1 MQLIEEKKDSNR
13 FKIKIYIALRE
24 MEGRIKMKLNKRNS
38 KGITLIALI
47 VTIIG
52 ILILASV
59 SINILFGENG
69 IIEKTKR
76 ARGEYN
82 NSQIAEQQDLEE
94 VEKQLA
100 EYENTLP
107 ENTAQN
113 PQNAGTQVKMPSSWY
128 TTIPAYISTEDGKT
142 IKRSVKVASV
152 VAVATGNGET
162 VPVPNDFYYVGGTI
176 SSGVVISDNKE
187 DQNKYVDEE
196 NGDVPAGVVYNED
209 GTINKESS
217 DLKGNQ
223 FVWIPVEANNY
234 KKMDLGKANAN
245 WEKQTNTA
253 ELPQIQKYG
262 GFYIGRYEAGTSEI
276 TLSTGIDFAGQNT
289 ASGWQNSK
297 FSIRNGLN
305 QTSTGK
311 ITQKA
316 GEIPYYHADYE
327 TALKLCND
335 MYQTEYIQSGLVTGT
350 MWDAMMKFIAGG
362 DDRIITS
369 LSSWGNYNNGNVKYT
384 IGNGRYA
391 EINPDNGEMLKY
403 NETGELCFCTPSHM
417 LGYLDNEEETKKIC
431 DRDEE
436 NRLWV
441 HTGDLGFVDED
452 GFVHFVGR
460 IKRIY
465 ITQDADGTVYKL
477 FPQRI
482 EETITEYPEVDMC
495 AVVVELD
502 AQNIATAILYRNKLL
517 SWMKYR

>member
-13 FKIKIYIALRE
+13 FKIYIALRE
-24 MEGRIKMKLNKRNS
+24 MEGRIKMELNKRNS

-391 EINPDNGEMLKY
+391 EINPDNGEMTSKFTTSDGQYHYGINTTAMSEDVKKKNIYDAAGNLWKWTQEASY
-403 NETGELCFCTPSHM
+403 PNNKSESYMLHGGSFKNSFSVNPACYRGYGAATGT
-417 LGYLDNEEETKKIC
+417 
-431 DRDEE
+431 
-436 NRLWV
+436 
-441 HTGDLGFVDED
+441 HTTRGF
-452 GFVHFVGR
+452 R
-460 IKRIY
+460 PALYIK
-465 ITQDADGTVYKL
+465 
-477 FPQRI
+477 
-482 EETITEYPEVDMC
+482 
-495 AVVVELD
+495 
-502 AQNIATAILYRNKLL
+502 
-517 SWMKYR
+517 

>member
-13 FKIKIYIALRE
+13 FKIYIALRE

-234 KKMDLGKANAN
+234 KENYDSSNPSDF
-245 WEKQTNTA
+245 KQEYDKNYAYT
-253 ELPQIQKYG
+253 K
-262 GFYIGRYEAGTSEI
+262 
-276 TLSTGIDFAGQNT
+276 
-289 ASGWQNSK
+289 
-297 FSIRNGLN
+297 
-305 QTSTGK
+305 K
-311 ITQKA
+311 ITQDQWDKLIQYHNDHNTYDLLWNNCVLVA
-316 GEIPYYHADYE
+316 TRAWNLIYQDDQIDTNAIP
-327 TALKLCND
+327 
-335 MYQTEYIQSGLVTGT
+335 SV
-350 MWDAMMKFIAGG
+350 
-362 DDRIITS
+362 
-369 LSSWGNYNNGNVKYT
+369 VK
-384 IGNGRYA
+384 N
-391 EINPDNGEMLKY
+391 
-403 NETGELCFCTPSHM
+403 
-417 LGYLDNEEETKKIC
+417 
-431 DRDEE
+431 
-436 NRLWV
+436 
-441 HTGDLGFVDED
+441 
-452 GFVHFVGR
+452 R
-460 IKRIY
+460 IKEKSNSF
-465 ITQDADGTVYKL
+465 VYDL
-477 FPQRI
+477 YSVL
-482 EETITEYPEVDMC
+482 EYS
-495 AVVVELD
+495 L
-502 AQNIATAILYRNKLL
+502 
-517 SWMKYR
+517 

>member
-13 FKIKIYIALRE
+13 FKIYIALRE

-316 GEIPYYHADYE
+316 GE
-327 TALKLCND
+327 
-335 MYQTEYIQSGLVTGT
+335 
-350 MWDAMMKFIAGG
+350 F
-362 DDRIITS
+362 RIF
-369 LSSWGNYNNGNVKYT
+369 NT
-384 IGNGRYA
+384 I
-391 EINPDNGEMLKY
+391 IMQI
-403 NETGELCFCTPSHM
+403 M
-417 LGYLDNEEETKKIC
+417 
-431 DRDEE
+431 
-436 NRLWV
+436 
-441 HTGDLGFVDED
+441 
-452 GFVHFVGR
+452 
-460 IKRIY
+460 
-465 ITQDADGTVYKL
+465 
-477 FPQRI
+477 
-482 EETITEYPEVDMC
+482 
-495 AVVVELD
+495 
-502 AQNIATAILYRNKLL
+502 KLL
-517 SWMKYR
+517 

>member
-13 FKIKIYIALRE
+13 FKIYIALRE

-253 ELPQIQKYG
+253 E
-262 GFYIGRYEAGTSEI
+262 
-276 TLSTGIDFAGQNT
+276 
-289 ASGWQNSK
+289 
-297 FSIRNGLN
+297 
-305 QTSTGK
+305 
-311 ITQKA
+311 
-316 GEIPYYHADYE
+316 
-327 TALKLCND
+327 
-335 MYQTEYIQSGLVTGT
+335 
-350 MWDAMMKFIAGG
+350 
-362 DDRIITS
+362 
-369 LSSWGNYNNGNVKYT
+369 
-384 IGNGRYA
+384 
-391 EINPDNGEMLKY
+391 
-403 NETGELCFCTPSHM
+403 
-417 LGYLDNEEETKKIC
+417 
-431 DRDEE
+431 
-436 NRLWV
+436 
-441 HTGDLGFVDED
+441 
-452 GFVHFVGR
+452 
-460 IKRIY
+460 
-465 ITQDADGTVYKL
+465 
-477 FPQRI
+477 
-482 EETITEYPEVDMC
+482 
-495 AVVVELD
+495 
-502 AQNIATAILYRNKLL
+502 
-517 SWMKYR
+517 